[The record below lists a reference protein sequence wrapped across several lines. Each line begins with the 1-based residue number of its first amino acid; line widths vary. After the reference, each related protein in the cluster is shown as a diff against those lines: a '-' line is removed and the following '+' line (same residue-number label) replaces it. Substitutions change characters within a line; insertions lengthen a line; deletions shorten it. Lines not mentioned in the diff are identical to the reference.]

1 MNTLD
6 TIRAKLQRLYNTD
19 PHIRINV
26 ALTNPKINLKNEQVT
41 IIGIYTHIFQIEERS
56 SGSPKKHTLQYSDI
70 LIGHIE
76 ILDME

>member
-41 IIGIYTHIFQIEERS
+41 ITGIYPHIFQIEERS
-56 SGSPKKHTLQYSDI
+56 SGSPKKRTLQYSDI

>member
-6 TIRAKLQRLYNTD
+6 VIRTKLQKIYYTD
-19 PHIRINV
+19 PHISINV
-26 ALTNPKINLKNEQVT
+26 SLTNPRINLKNEKVT
-41 IIGIYTHIFQIEERS
+41 ITGIYPHIFQIEERS

-76 ILDME
+76 ILDMK

>member
-1 MNTLD
+1 MNSLD
-6 TIRAKLQRLYNTD
+6 TIRAKLQRLYKTD
-19 PHIRINV
+19 PHIRRRV

-41 IIGIYTHIFQIEERS
+41 LPGIYPHLFQIEERS
-56 SGSPKKHTLQYSDI
+56 SGLPKKHTLQYSDI